1 MFFVKVVYRSFLL
14 ITKSNSFCCGAIGI
28 PGFDPREAAEM
39 ALATVR
45 LWLESNHPSID
56 CVTFCMYENADCEIY
71 EDKCL
76 LFTFLC
82 QNTI

>member
-1 MFFVKVVYRSFLL
+1 
-14 ITKSNSFCCGAIGI
+14 
-28 PGFDPREAAEM
+28 M